1 MAGEL
6 AAAGGVWLLACTPAH
21 RDACAEEARA
31 LAADLE
37 LGDAITLR
45 RATLGGAPCLQL
57 ALQAQARERWMPG
70 HDTLGLRSR
79 LDGVAAL
86 SDAAVLQREA
96 FVAMLGGPVPFGF
109 PNVGELA
116 SALRMRQYTAQ
127 AAARTALRFHTT
139 GLERPAD
146 CWAYHESSGFVL
158 RPNRSLIDALRRA
171 TQPGQSEP
179 LYSFS
184 CYRATEYVLLLALAQ
199 ELLEV
204 NPRLLESL
212 QGQWRRRAVAS
223 GRFHDV
229 FLREFGS
236 THEPLPARYYV
247 AGDRVWFR
255 NPDEASSDAAG
266 YEGSWTF
273 YLGGGEF
280 ANLWKRGQPFTLE
293 AKCLELYH
301 WRHATF
307 VDDEGELR
315 IDEAL
320 VERRVRQSLLDRAEC
335 ESILERMMRMRDLRG
350 VYAEG
355 GCLDRTR
362 ECLRWVHPAT
372 TDLVL
377 PSAAAP

>member
-1 MAGEL
+1 MTGGL
-6 AAAGGVWLLACTPAH
+6 AAAGGIWLLACTPAH
-21 RDACAEEARA
+21 RDACVEAA
-31 LAADLE
+31 QELAGRLGLADAMAWRHARIGGASCVQLE
-37 LGDAITLR
+37 LHAE
-45 RATLGGAPCLQL
+45 AWA
-57 ALQAQARERWMPG
+57 RWMPG
-70 HDTLGLRSR
+70 HDTLGLRDR
-79 LDGVAAL
+79 LGAATPL
-86 SDAAVLQREA
+86 PGAAALQREA
-96 FVAMLGGPVPFGF
+96 FVAMLGGPVPFAF
-109 PNVGELA
+109 PSVGELG
-116 SALRMRQYTAQ
+116 SALRMRQYTAE
-127 AAARTALRFHTT
+127 AALRTALRFHTT

-146 CWAYHESSGFVL
+146 CWAYQESSGFVL
-158 RPNRSLIDALRRA
+158 RPNRSLIEALRRA
-171 TQPGQSEP
+171 TQPAQAQP

-199 ELLEV
+199 ELDAV
-204 NPRLLESL
+204 NPRLLDSL

-236 THEPLPARYYV
+236 THEPLPPRYYV

-255 NPDEASSDAAG
+255 NPDEASSDASG

-273 YLGGGEF
+273 YVGGGEF
-280 ANLWKRGQPFTLE
+280 ANLWKRDQPFTLE
-293 AKCLELYH
+293 RKCLELYH

-315 IDEAL
+315 VDESI
-320 VERRVRQSLLDRAEC
+320 VERRVRGSLLDREEQA
-335 ESILERMMRMRDLRG
+335 SILERMMRMRDPRG
-350 VYAEG
+350 VYADG

-362 ECLRWVHPAT
+362 ECLRWVHPET